1 MLLISKNK
9 TRSAAKPALFLDRDG
24 VINVDYGYVHCKENF
39 DFKPGIFDLVC
50 AANAAG
56 YLCVVVTNQAGI
68 GRGLY
73 SIEHFRILSD
83 WMCEQFKNKGA
94 VIDAIYF
101 SPFHPA
107 EGKGKY
113 LLEED
118 TRKPGAGMFYE
129 AISDLNIE
137 VSKSI
142 MVGDKI
148 SDMRASVLAQVG
160 RSYLLCPYPDLSVPQ
175 ELDKSVRLVSNL
187 ARITSQLPL

>member
-1 MLLISKNK
+1 MTK
-9 TRSAAKPALFLDRDG
+9 THSHSTAMPALFLDRDG
-24 VINVDYGYVHCKENF
+24 VINKDYGYVHCKENF
-39 DFKPGIFDLVC
+39 DFNPGIFDLVC

-73 SIEHFRILSD
+73 SIEHFRILSN

-94 VIDAIYF
+94 VIDAVYF
-101 SPFHPA
+101 SPFHPT

-129 AISDLNIE
+129 AVDDLDID

-148 SDMRASVLAQVG
+148 SDMKASVLANVA
-160 RSYLLCPYPDLSVPQ
+160 RSYLLCSHQDLDISQ
-175 ELDKSVRLVSNL
+175 ELDKSVSFVFDL
-187 ARITSQLPL
+187 ATITSQLFR

>member
-1 MLLISKNK
+1 MSENK
-9 TRSAAKPALFLDRDG
+9 SHRAAMPALFLDRDG
-24 VINVDYGYVHCKENF
+24 VINKDYGYVHCKENF
-39 DFKPGIFDLVC
+39 DFIPGIFDLVC

-73 SIEHFRILSD
+73 SIENFRILSN

-101 SPFHPA
+101 SPFHPT
-107 EGKGKY
+107 EGQGIY

-129 AISDLNIE
+129 AVNDLDID

-148 SDMRASVLAQVG
+148 SDIKASVLANVA
-160 RSYLLCPYPDLSVPQ
+160 RSYLLCSYLDSDMLQ
-175 ELDKSVRLVSNL
+175 ELDESVSSVFDL
-187 ARITSQLPL
+187 ATITSQLFR

>member
-1 MLLISKNK
+1 MSHG
-9 TRSAAKPALFLDRDG
+9 AAKPALFLDRDG
-24 VINVDYGYVHCKENF
+24 VINKDYGYVHLKKNF
-39 DFKPGIFDLVC
+39 NFNPGIFDLVC
-50 AANAAG
+50 AANTAG
-56 YLCVVVTNQAGI
+56 YLCVVLTNQAGI
-68 GRGLY
+68 GRELY

-101 SPFHPA
+101 SPFHPT

-129 AISDLNIE
+129 AISDLNID

-160 RSYLLCPYPDLSVPQ
+160 RSYLLCSCPDPDVPQ
-175 ELDKSVRLVSNL
+175 ELDETISLVSNL
-187 ARITSQLPL
+187 AEITPQLYL